1 MTSGAIFQNSWL
13 ICNEVHGSCCI
24 NPCKVSTAVRRL
36 QILILCRCLYKVLR
50 ILPSLEYVFKEIG
63 QAWSCD
69 LCDSYDLLHV
79 CTWET
84 RKYSYCYQKVFLKFS
99 IRFSE
104 KTFLINKIKLIYQSI
119 NIRKS
124 QNIKP
129 WDRCFT
135 CCCFRFLW
143 I

>member
-84 RKYSYCYQKVFLKFS
+84 RKYSYCYLIISLK
-99 IRFSE
+99 
-104 KTFLINKIKLIYQSI
+104 LQSI
-119 NIRKS
+119 FQWRTVLIIKIQNSMYKSKLKCKKIRRYL
-124 QNIKP
+124 QA
-129 WDRCFT
+129 
-135 CCCFRFLW
+135 LG
-143 I
+143 